1 MARRRRSRE
10 YWEHLVDE
18 FEREDESAPAFARS
32 HRVHVATFRSWLYRI
47 RRERSEPAGPAAA
60 FVEVVPLGEH
70 SGPPR
75 SHGVRLDLPG
85 GCAVRLDELPPPAY
99 LAELCRELSE

>member
-1 MARRRRSRE
+1 MQRRRRSRE
-10 YWEHLVDE
+10 FWEQLVDE
-18 FEREDESAPAFARS
+18 FEQGEESTPTFARS
-32 HRVHVATFRSWLYRI
+32 RQVHVATFRSWLYRI
-47 RRERSEPAGPAAA
+47 RRERAEPAGPDAA

-85 GCAVRLDELPPPAY
+85 GCAVHLDELPPPAY